1 MNGSGI
7 NAKSLLNREVVAL
20 RDGSYFGKVQSI

>member
-20 RDGSYFGKVQSI
+20 RMVHTSVRYSQ